1 VYGRSGKPFQH
12 IVQGDGGRRSM
23 MIELSIDEL
32 HFIGEFQFPGV
43 FESPGS
49 IGR

>member
-1 VYGRSGKPFQH
+1 MAVQGKPFQH
-12 IVQGDGGRRSM
+12 IVQGDGRRSM